1 MNVSDVSKR
10 VASNKVL
17 IKNIQDSLKPA
28 KKREDV
34 KIGMWPISVYHA
46 LIEPEIKS
54 KTILTDSTWEFVEIS
69 LKRNCNGSLGHKNA
83 LFYWQQARNFYLATL
98 SLDNVAKPLTTYY
111 CFLNATKALLEIKN
125 IKYNP
130 AHGVAGNSSKGHN
143 NIKNEFVRLKTKG
156 VLSALCSYL
165 EEPVIPI
172 SDQAQHEEYSLKDVL
187 YNLAFIHRSY
197 NITYS
202 SQAEIF
208 IPILKPKLVKDKITK
223 KAWMQF
229 ELEPEH
235 SNATTL
241 TRLKDVNYELEV
253 IADNTE
259 SYTVRNKRRFKW
271 DVNRNKP
278 DSDNHLRLN
287 NYIKARRKEFQYIYS
302 SNELWYLK
310 RKDLTSSS
318 IINRNPLVLTYVAMH
333 RLSELA
339 RYEPNILK
347 SHLEKDASWLLNEFI
362 NKSIVQ
368 FIDQISSE
376 ITGNQFRITGFR
388 S

>member
-1 MNVSDVSKR
+1 MRNSDVLR
-10 VASNKVL
+10 VVNKNKVS
-17 IKNIQDSLKPA
+17 IKEIKDSLRPA
-28 KKREDV
+28 KKREEL
-34 KIGMWPISVYHA
+34 KISMWPITIYHSI
-46 LIEPEIKS
+46 IEPEISS
-54 KTILTDSTWEFVEIS
+54 KTILTDSTWEFVEIY
-69 LKRNCNGSLGHKNA
+69 LKRKCNGTLGHKNA

-125 IKYNP
+125 IAYNP
-130 AHGVAGNSSKGHN
+130 AHGVAGNSSNGHN

-156 VLSALCSYL
+156 VLSALCNYL

-172 SDQAQHEEYSLKDVL
+172 STQEQHEEYSLKDVL
-187 YNLAFIHRSY
+187 YNLAYIHRSY

-202 SQAEIF
+202 RQAEIF
-208 IPILKPKLVKDKITK
+208 IPILKPKLVKDKTNK
-223 KAWMQF
+223 KAWLQF

-235 SNATTL
+235 SNKITL
-241 TRLKDVNYELEV
+241 TSLQAVNYELEV
-253 IADNTE
+253 IADNTKN
-259 SYTVRNKRRFKW
+259 YTIRNKRRFKW
-271 DVNRNKP
+271 DVTRNKP
-278 DSDNHLRLN
+278 DTDNCLRLN

-302 SNELWYLK
+302 SNELWYIK

-318 IINRNPLVLTYVAMH
+318 IINRDPLVLTYIAMH

-339 RYEPNILK
+339 RYQPNILK
-347 SHLEKDASWLLNEFI
+347 SHLEKDASWLLSEFI

-368 FIDQISSE
+368 FIDQITSE